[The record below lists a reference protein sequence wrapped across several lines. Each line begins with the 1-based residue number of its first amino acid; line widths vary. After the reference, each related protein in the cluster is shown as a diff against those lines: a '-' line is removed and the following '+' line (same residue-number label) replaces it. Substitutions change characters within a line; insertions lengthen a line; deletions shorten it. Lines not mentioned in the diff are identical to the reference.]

1 MEHIM
6 EITEYKCETCN
17 YSTTDSNSWCQHK
30 RTQKHIELNPL
41 KDFRYI
47 CKSCNYKTNNSKY
60 WFQHTKTK
68 KHEKNQNIDITE
80 YNYKCEKCCFYTNKK
95 NSHYKHLTSN
105 KHTKNH
111 NEIHEE
117 KVQEDSGAQNIQNAH
132 IINNNIQNA
141 ETINNNITINIHG
154 KENLNVLNYETF
166 KQIMKLE
173 NDNIGEGFLMLLK
186 HVYIDPEENRN
197 IKYPD
202 TNSKYCYVLT
212 DENKYIKCL
221 KNNIFDEKTEKI
233 TEDFPIPEKD
243 QDWNFN
249 KIQLLKDSTET
260 DNRRPLMREY
270 NNKEEY
276 IEDLKFYEKLK
287 SKKKVYKDTRSEFF
301 TLVHN
306 TDV

>member
-1 MEHIM
+1 M

-17 YSTTDSNSWCQHK
+17 YITDNSNSWCQHK
-30 RTQKHIELNPL
+30 RTQKHIELNPVNIF
-41 KDFRYI
+41 KYI
-47 CKSCNYKTNNSKY
+47 CESCNYKTNNSKY

-68 KHEKNQNIDITE
+68 KHIKNQNIKISDYI
-80 YNYKCEKCCFYTNKK
+80 YKCEKCCFYSDNN
-95 NSHYKHLTSN
+95 NSHYKHLKSK
-105 KHTKNH
+105 KHIKNH
-111 NEIHEE
+111 TEIREE
-117 KVQEDSGAQNIQNAH
+117 KQEEHISHNNQTNNQTAH
-132 IINNNIQNA
+132 TINNNIQNA
-141 ETINNNITINIHG
+141 ETINNNNITINIHG
-154 KENLNVLNYETF
+154 KENLNVLDYETF

-173 NDNIGEGFLMLLK
+173 NDNIGQGFLMLLK

-212 DENKYIKCL
+212 EENKYIKCL

-233 TEDFPIPEKD
+233 TENFPIPEKN

-270 NNKEEY
+270 NSKEEY
-276 IEDLKFYEKLK
+276 MEDLKFYEKLK
-287 SKKKVYKDTRSEFF
+287 SKKKVYKETRSEFF